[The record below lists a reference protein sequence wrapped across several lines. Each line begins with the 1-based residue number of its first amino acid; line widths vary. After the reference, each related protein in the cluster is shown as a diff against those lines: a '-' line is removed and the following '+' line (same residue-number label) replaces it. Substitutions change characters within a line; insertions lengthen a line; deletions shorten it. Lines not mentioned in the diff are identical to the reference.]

1 VAELKMRPERGALPS
16 SGEVADM
23 SAEEKLAEPVVLL
36 GIARTRT
43 SAAVCEALQ
52 AERICARPLG
62 SMDAVPISI
71 AKNGPALAILE
82 HNPPGIDGIELC
94 RAIRR
99 QAPEHQLPVLIVA
112 DREDQD
118 AGAMAGVSD
127 WLIEPFT
134 AAYARTKIRT
144 WLLRTARKSIKS
156 AIHAE
161 EERPSHPLRVVHAA
175 HGLGGHGIKNLPRV
189 SQRAADGNDPVISS
203 EKAALLWMYGRQIAA
218 FDTPTFSNKVG
229 EIIAQASKAQ
239 TSSRYR

>member
-1 VAELKMRPERGALPS
+1 
-16 SGEVADM
+16 
-23 SAEEKLAEPVVLL
+23 
-36 GIARTRT
+36 
-43 SAAVCEALQ
+43 
-52 AERICARPLG
+52 
-62 SMDAVPISI
+62 
-71 AKNGPALAILE
+71 
-82 HNPPGIDGIELC
+82 
-94 RAIRR
+94 
-99 QAPEHQLPVLIVA
+99 VA

-175 HGLGGHGIKNLPRV
+175 HGLGGHGIKKLPRV

-229 EIIAQASKAQ
+229 QIIAQASKAQ

>member
-1 VAELKMRPERGALPS
+1 MMPVITSPTRACWLSATAKSLEKIYATPSLWRGL
-16 SGEVADM
+16 
-23 SAEEKLAEPVVLL
+23 
-36 GIARTRT
+36 
-43 SAAVCEALQ
+43 
-52 AERICARPLG
+52 ICACL
-62 SMDAVPISI
+62 DCE
-71 AKNGPALAILE
+71 NGPALAILE
-82 HNPPGIDGIELC
+82 HNPPRIDGIELC

-156 AIHAE
+156 ATHAE

-175 HGLGGHGIKNLPRV
+175 HGLGDHGIKSCRAFRREQQTETILSSAPRKQLC
-189 SQRAADGNDPVISS
+189 SGCMA
-203 EKAALLWMYGRQIAA
+203 GR
-218 FDTPTFSNKVG
+218 
-229 EIIAQASKAQ
+229 
-239 TSSRYR
+239 